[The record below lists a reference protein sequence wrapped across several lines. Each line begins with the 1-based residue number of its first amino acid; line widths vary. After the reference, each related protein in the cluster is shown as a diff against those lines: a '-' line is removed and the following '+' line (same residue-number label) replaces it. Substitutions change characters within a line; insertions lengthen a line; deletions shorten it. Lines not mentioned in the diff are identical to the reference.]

1 MTNED
6 ARRRPATPGAAGP
19 PTRLKLV
26 LGRDASTDALLLSQR
41 RGPGVHDAITVV
53 VERQGGGPSAAYEA
67 RGISA
72 TDLYEIRQ
80 VLESAT
86 EGNAGPTT
94 LSAARELL
102 ARATLQAR
110 IAGRETTA
118 PFRLACA
125 WVGGVDQAIAALP
138 DIFPCASCGGPLPG
152 GAQLALARGELQG
165 PVRCDH
171 CRGADAAMTQPLT
184 RFVPLWIARAQL
196 LLDAREPRLAL
207 ALAAHAEGEGA
218 RGPALDRIRGWAYLA
233 LGNAG
238 AAVAHLRRAVQA
250 EPGELLTRTLLV
262 VAESQA
268 ELHADATA
276 HLEQIIAAQPAADQ
290 VLAPVRMALDSLRAS
305 GPTDAREVRALCF
318 AALEDMERELAP
330 PPRPGA
336 RELEALRALLP

>member
-1 MTNED
+1 MED
-6 ARRRPATPGAAGP
+6 STRRLGATATPE
-19 PTRLKLV
+19 RLKLI
-26 LGRDASTDALLLSQR
+26 LGRDASTDALLLSR
-41 RGPGVHDAITVV
+41 RLGPGLHDAITVV

-67 RGISA
+67 RGISP
-72 TDLYEIRQ
+72 TDLYAVRQ
-80 VLESAT
+80 VLETAT
-86 EGNAGPTT
+86 DGNAGPTT
-94 LSAARELL
+94 LTAARELL
-102 ARATLQAR
+102 VRATLQAR
-110 IAGRETTA
+110 ITGRETT
-118 PFRLACA
+118 PTFRLACA
-125 WVGGVDQAIAALP
+125 WVGGVEQATAALQ
-138 DIFPCASCGGPLPG
+138 DIYPCASCGGPLPG
-152 GAQLALARGELQG
+152 GAQLALARGELEA
-165 PVRCDH
+165 PVSCDR
-171 CRGADAAMTQPLT
+171 CRGVDAAMAQPLT

-218 RGPALDRIRGWAYLA
+218 RGPALERIRGWAYLA
-233 LGNAG
+233 LGNSG

-250 EPGELLTRTLLV
+250 DPAEPLTRTLLI

-276 HLEQIIAAQPAADQ
+276 HLEQLVATKPSADH
-290 VLAPVRMALDSLRAS
+290 VLAPVRVALESLRAA